1 MLYPERSDL
10 LHTDVLL
17 VHTSL
22 TMVIL
27 CLTKQIIFFSR
38 KLENI
43 QVSTSQVLSGNSGV
57 HLIVIYIKKSNLHT
71 GT

>member
-1 MLYPERSDL
+1 MFYPERSDL

-27 CLTKQIIFFSR
+27 RLTKQIIFFSR

-43 QVSTSQVLSGNSGV
+43 QVSASQLLSGNSGV
-57 HLIVIYIKKSNLHT
+57 HLSVIYIKKWT
-71 GT
+71 